1 MKYEN
6 KLDIVRKFRMT
17 PVFQN
22 WVTGTISGDKEKHKK
37 LGFVWGR

>member
-1 MKYEN
+1 MTQRRMNEPKIYSGGIIMKYEN

-22 WVTGTISGDKEKHKK
+22 
-37 LGFVWGR
+37 